1 MAKSKIIKDMANSA
15 IDINTA
21 LKRAKVL
28 FSELNN
34 NELLH
39 WVENELVGY
48 KKYEDLPDY
57 RKLEG
62 DIFGS
67 YIVGSSYRFMRY
79 TNASIPLGNMPKETK
94 NAILTVC
101 IFDGVEALK
110 DLALQTTT
118 KEGPL
123 AKNINADVLGVI
135 NKYIKNPFMKI
146 DSAYV
151 NIGSHSIINII
162 SIIENRLLDALLL
175 LEKEFGCLDELDLS
189 NSNKTDYEIN
199 EIAQKIAVIIY
210 NDNSI
215 KIGDGNKISHSDIIS
230 DAQ

>member
-28 FSELNN
+28 FSDLNN

-48 KKYEDLPDY
+48 KKFEDLPDY
-57 RKLEG
+57 RKFEG

-67 YIVGSSYRFMRY
+67 YSVGSSYRFTRY
-79 TNASIPLGNMPKETK
+79 TKASIPLGNMPEETK
-94 NAILTVC
+94 KAILTVC

-110 DLALQTTT
+110 NLEIQSTA
-118 KEGPL
+118 KEGIL

-135 NKYIKNPFMKI
+135 NKYNKNPFMKI
-146 DSAYV
+146 ESAYV
-151 NIGSHSIINII
+151 NIGSHSITNII

-189 NSNKTDYEIN
+189 DSNKTEYEIN

-215 KIGDGNKISHSDIIS
+215 KIGDGNKISHSDISS

>member
-1 MAKSKIIKDMANSA
+1 MAKSKIIKDLANST
-15 IDINTA
+15 IDIHTA

-67 YIVGSSYRFMRY
+67 YLEGFSHRFMRY
-79 TNASIPLGNMPKETK
+79 TNASIPLGNMSEEIKK
-94 NAILTVC
+94 GILTVY

-110 DLALQTTT
+110 NLALQSAT
-118 KEGPL
+118 KEGHL
-123 AKNINADVLGVI
+123 SKNINADALCKI
-135 NKYIKNPFMKI
+135 NECNNNPFMKI

-151 NIGSHSIINII
+151 NIGSHSITNII
-162 SIIENRLLDALLL
+162 SIIENRLLDALIL

-189 NSNKTDYEIN
+189 DSNKT
-199 EIAQKIAVIIY
+199 
-210 NDNSI
+210 
-215 KIGDGNKISHSDIIS
+215 
-230 DAQ
+230 